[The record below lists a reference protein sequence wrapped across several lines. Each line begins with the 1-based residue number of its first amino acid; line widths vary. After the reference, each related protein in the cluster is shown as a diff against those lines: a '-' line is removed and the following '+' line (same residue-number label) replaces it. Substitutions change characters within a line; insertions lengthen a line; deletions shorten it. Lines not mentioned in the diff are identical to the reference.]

1 MENNNRID
9 FRIPILLCY
18 GLKKNVFPY
27 SLEIIFMRFFLSI
40 TYIVYEEKKNVRSEI
55 RGKYLYN
62 TWNWNKEYF
71 KCP

>member
-1 MENNNRID
+1 
-9 FRIPILLCY
+9 
-18 GLKKNVFPY
+18 
-27 SLEIIFMRFFLSI
+27 MRFFLSI